1 MNWHRVFC
9 ALRLHY
15 GHLEAGPFP
24 VKGEEFT
31 WDDCDYMLSGWPT
44 VIVNPKL
51 PPRIVLDIN
60 FEKTPLFS
68 FFHPTHWQCAC
79 GKLWPKKY
87 SRLQIGDFDG
97 SDTPPLRD

>member
-1 MNWHRVFC
+1 MNWRRVFC

-15 GHLEAGPFP
+15 GHQKAGPFP

-44 VIVNPKL
+44 VIMNPKL

-68 FFHPTHWQCAC
+68 FLLPSAFDPLYPVSNHPLSSLPT
-79 GKLWPKKY
+79 LSP
-87 SRLQIGDFDG
+87 RL
-97 SDTPPLRD
+97 